1 MYCYALKSNH
11 DAIRTFSTG
20 EMLQMPNKLTFKGQ
34 ILYFKSK
41 KNIFSKKRNGDFDY
55 ITSTTSVAHA
65 HSAYKE
71 SRFS

>member
-41 KNIFSKKRNGDFDY
+41 KTIFSKKVFSDY

-71 SRFS
+71 SPFS